1 MKSSISGLYRLSI
14 DEKIQTI
21 CQAAGLQPDELDA
34 MWGET
39 GLPIEQAEA
48 MIENVVGMFQLPL
61 GVCTNLTING
71 RDRLVPMVIEE
82 SSVVAAASNAAKMLR
97 AGGGITAEST
107 EPIMIGQVQLLDIE
121 DLNAATQ
128 AVLEAKQELL
138 GKLRAQFPAWE
149 KRGGGPR
156 DIEVREL
163 PPMSTN
169 DPLPAMLVVHIL
181 VDVRDAMGA
190 NAVNSMC
197 EFLAPSL
204 ASLTGGRVRLRIL
217 SNLTDRRLVTV
228 KGRVPVEAFAKKG
241 QPASYGHEVA
251 KGIEEASVFAER
263 DPYRAA
269 THNKGIM
276 NGVDAVLMATGQD
289 YRAVEAGVHAYAAR
303 DTHYTA
309 LSQWRYKGEYLEGEM
324 TLPLA
329 VGTVGGIIRVH
340 PTVQAGIKLMQV
352 EKAHELAEIS
362 AAVGLAQNLAA
373 LRALAAEGIQKGH
386 MRLHSRNIAMEV
398 GATPEEVPVLAAALE
413 NEDIVSFSVAQRLL
427 EEMRKG

>member
-14 DEKIQTI
+14 DEKIETV
-21 CQAAGLQPDELDA
+21 CQAAGIEPEELDA

-39 GLPIEQAEA
+39 GLPFEQAEA

-61 GVCTNLTING
+61 GICTNLQVNG
-71 RDRLVPMVIEE
+71 KDRLVPMVIEE

-97 AGGGITAEST
+97 AGGGITATST
-107 EPIMIGQVQLLDIE
+107 EPIMIGQIQLMDLDDLSVASEAILAQKEALLD
-121 DLNAATQ
+121 
-128 AVLEAKQELL
+128 
-138 GKLRAQFPAWE
+138 KLRAQFPAWE
-149 KRGGGPR
+149 ERGGGPV
-156 DIEVREL
+156 DLEVRRL
-163 PPMSTN
+163 PPLDEN
-169 DPLPAMLVVHIL
+169 DPLPPMLVVHIL

-197 EFLAPSL
+197 EFLAPTV
-204 ASLTGGRVRLRIL
+204 AEITGGRVRLRIL

-228 KGRVPVEAFAKKG
+228 KGRVPVEAFVKRGK
-241 QPASYGHEVA
+241 PASFGHEVA

-289 YRAVEAGVHAYAAR
+289 YRAVEAGVHAYAAQES
-303 DTHYTA
+303 HYSA
-309 LSQWRYKGEYLEGEM
+309 LSRWRYKGEYLEGEM

-329 VGTVGGIIRVH
+329 VGTVGGIIKVH

-352 EKAHELAEIS
+352 ERAHQLAEIA

-398 GATPEEVPVLAAALE
+398 GATPEEVPALAAQLE
-413 NEDIVSFSVAQRLL
+413 QQDIVSHSVAQRLL
-427 EEMRKG
+427 EELRS